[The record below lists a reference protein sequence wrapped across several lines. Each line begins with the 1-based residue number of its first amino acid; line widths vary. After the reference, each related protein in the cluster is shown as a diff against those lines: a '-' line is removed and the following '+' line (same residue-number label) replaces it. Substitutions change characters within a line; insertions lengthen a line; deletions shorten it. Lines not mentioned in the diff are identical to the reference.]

1 MNKTK
6 MIGTLGPSSSTFEVI
21 RDMIYSGI
29 DVVRIN
35 MSYASFDF
43 AREAILNVRKI
54 DLEQKI
60 ETGIMLDTRGPEIR
74 IGGLERPVIQLE
86 KNKMIRIVFS
96 DIVGNAEL
104 ISVPYKEI
112 ITHSKVGDEIYLNN
126 ASVQLEVVSKDEDT
140 LLCTIKNDGTITA
153 ESTINIPNSNLNI
166 PFLSNYD
173 REVVRFAV
181 EMQVDYLALSHVK
194 EEMDILDIND
204 LLISLNDNN
213 IQLISKIENKQAID
227 EIDKI
232 IKVSDGILIA
242 RGDLGIEFELEKV
255 PRIQKKLTKL
265 VKDKEKICIIATE
278 MLASMGENEKPTR
291 AEVSD
296 VANAVLDKTDAL
308 MLGAETAIGN
318 YPVQTVRIMNNII
331 EEIEKEIDY
340 NDLLLEISR
349 NEEINISKAIAY
361 SSVDSAN
368 RVKASAIVCST
379 MSGTTAKDISNYR
392 PCCPVIAVSPNAK
405 VVRGLSVNYGIIPL
419 NVGMAE
425 TTDELV
431 DISMASAKKIL
442 DLKTGDKVVI
452 VGSFPLES
460 VNCTN
465 FMKIEEIGE

>member
-6 MIGTLGPSSSTFEVI
+6 MIGTLGPSSNTYEVI

-29 DVVRIN
+29 DVIRIN

-43 AREAILNVRKI
+43 AREAILNVRRI
-54 DLEQKI
+54 NLEKKI

-74 IGGLERPVIQLE
+74 IGGLEKPMINLE
-86 KNKMIRIVFS
+86 KNKMIRIVYS
-96 DIVGNAEL
+96 DIIGNSEL
-104 ISVPYKEI
+104 ISVPYNEI
-112 ITHSKVGDEIYLNN
+112 IDHSKIGDQIYLNN
-126 ASVQLEVVSKDEDT
+126 ANVKVEVVNKDDNT
-140 LLCTIKNDGTITA
+140 LLCNVKKEGIIKT
-153 ESTINIPNSNLNI
+153 ESTINVPNSNINI
-166 PFLSNYD
+166 PFLSNFD
-173 REVVRFAV
+173 KEVVKFAV

-204 LLISLNDNN
+204 LLIGLNDNN
-213 IQLISKIENKQAID
+213 IQLISKIENGQAIE

-232 IKVSDGILIA
+232 LKVSDGIIIA
-242 RGDLGIEFELEKV
+242 RGDLGIELDIEKV
-255 PRIQKKLTKL
+255 PSIQKKLTKL
-265 VKDKEKICIIATE
+265 AKEKEKICIIATE
-278 MLASMGENEKPTR
+278 MLASMEENDKPTR

-308 MLGAETAIGN
+308 MLGSETAVGK
-318 YPVQTVRIMNNII
+318 YPVQTVKTMNNII
-331 EEIEKEIDY
+331 DEIEKEIDY

-349 NEEINISKAIAY
+349 KEEINISKAIAY

-392 PCCPVIAVSPNAK
+392 PSCPVIAVSPNAK

-425 TTDELV
+425 NTDELV
-431 DISMASAKKIL
+431 EMSMDAAKKIL
-442 DLKTGDKVVI
+442 NLNQGEKVVI

-460 VNCTN
+460 VNYTN
-465 FMKIEEIGE
+465 FMKIEEVK

>member
-6 MIGTLGPSSSTFEVI
+6 MIGTLGPSSSSFEVI
-21 RDMIYSGI
+21 RDMIASGI

-35 MSYASFDF
+35 MAYATLDF

-54 DLEQKI
+54 NLEQKI
-60 ETGIMLDTRGPEIR
+60 ETGIMLDTRGPDVR
-74 IGGLERPVIQLE
+74 IGGLEKPFIKLE
-86 KNKMIRIVFS
+86 KNRMIRLVYS
-96 DIVGNAEL
+96 DIIGNSEM

-112 ITHSKVGDEIYLNN
+112 ISHSKVGDEIYLNN
-126 ASVQLEVVSKDEDT
+126 AEVKLEVVNKDEDT
-140 LLCTIKNDGTITA
+140 LVCSVKNDGIIQTQ
-153 ESTINIPNSNLNI
+153 STIHVPNANLNI
-166 PFLSNYD
+166 KFLSNYD
-173 REVVRFAV
+173 KEVIKFAV
-181 EMQVDYLALSHVK
+181 DMQVDYLALSHVK
-194 EEMDILDIND
+194 EEMDILDVND
-204 LLISLNDNN
+204 VLIGLNDNN
-213 IQLISKIENKQAID
+213 IQLISKIENRQALD
-227 EIDKI
+227 EIERI
-232 IKVSDGILIA
+232 LKVSDGIIIA
-242 RGDLGIEFELEKV
+242 RGDLGIEMEVEKV
-255 PRIQKKLTKL
+255 PSIQKRLTKL
-265 VKDKEKICIIATE
+265 VKEKEKICIIATE
-278 MLASMGENEKPTR
+278 MLATMEENAKPTR

-308 MLGAETAIGN
+308 MLGSETATGN
-318 YPVQTVRIMNNII
+318 YPVETVKMMSNII

-392 PCCPVIAVSPNAK
+392 PSCPVIAVSPNSK

-419 NVGMAE
+419 NVGVAE

-431 DISMASAKKIL
+431 DLSMDAAKKIL
-442 DLKTGDKVVI
+442 SLNPGDKVVI

-460 VNCTN
+460 VNYTN
-465 FMKIEEIGE
+465 FMKIEEVK

>member
-6 MIGTLGPSSSTFEVI
+6 MIGTLGPSSNTYEVI

-29 DVVRIN
+29 DVIRIN

-43 AREAILNVRKI
+43 AREAILNVRRI
-54 DLEQKI
+54 NLEKKI

-74 IGGLERPVIQLE
+74 IGGLEKPMINLE
-86 KNKMIRIVFS
+86 KNKMIRIVYS
-96 DIVGNAEL
+96 DIIGNSEL

-112 ITHSKVGDEIYLNN
+112 IDHSKIGDQIYLNN
-126 ASVQLEVVSKDEDT
+126 ANVKVEVVNKDDNT
-140 LLCTIKNDGTITA
+140 LLCNVKKEGIIKT
-153 ESTINIPNSNLNI
+153 ESTINVPNSNINI
-166 PFLSNYD
+166 PFLSNFD
-173 REVVRFAV
+173 KEVVKFAV

-204 LLISLNDNN
+204 LLIGLNDNN
-213 IQLISKIENKQAID
+213 IQLISKIENGQAIE

-232 IKVSDGILIA
+232 LKVSDGIIIA
-242 RGDLGIEFELEKV
+242 RGDLGIELDIEKV
-255 PRIQKKLTKL
+255 PSIQKKLTKL
-265 VKDKEKICIIATE
+265 AKEKEKICIIATE
-278 MLASMGENEKPTR
+278 MLASMEENDKPTR

-308 MLGAETAIGN
+308 MLGSETAVGK
-318 YPVQTVRIMNNII
+318 YPVQTVKTMNNII
-331 EEIEKEIDY
+331 DEIEKEIDY

-349 NEEINISKAIAY
+349 KEEIKISKAIAY

-392 PCCPVIAVSPNAK
+392 PSCPVIAVSPNAK

-425 TTDELV
+425 NTDELV
-431 DISMASAKKIL
+431 EMSMDAAKKIL
-442 DLKTGDKVVI
+442 NLNQGEKVVI

-460 VNCTN
+460 VNYTN
-465 FMKIEEIGE
+465 FMKIEEVK

>member
-6 MIGTLGPSSSTFEVI
+6 MIGTLGPSSNTYEVI
-21 RDMIYSGI
+21 RDMIVSGI

-35 MSYASFDF
+35 MSYASFDY
-43 AREAILNVRKI
+43 AREAILNVRKVN
-54 DLEQKI
+54 LEQKI

-74 IGGLERPVIQLE
+74 IGGLERPVIKLE
-86 KNKMIRIVFS
+86 KNKMIRIVYS
-96 DIVGNAEL
+96 DIIGNEEL

-112 ITHSKVGDEIYLNN
+112 IMHSKVGDEIYLNN
-126 ASVQLEVVSKDEDT
+126 ASVKLEVINKDEDT
-140 LLCTIKNDGTITA
+140 LVCVIKNDGVIKT
-153 ESTINIPNSNLNI
+153 ESTINVPNTSINI
-166 PFLSNYD
+166 PFLSNFD
-173 REVVRFAV
+173 KEVVKFAV

-204 LLISLNDNN
+204 LLIGYNDNN
-213 IQLISKIENKQAID
+213 IQLISKIENKQALD
-227 EIDKI
+227 EIEKI
-232 IKVSDGILIA
+232 LKVSDGIIIA
-242 RGDLGIEFELEKV
+242 RGDLGIEMDIEKV
-255 PRIQKKLTKL
+255 PSIQKKLTKL
-265 VKDKEKICIIATE
+265 VKDKEKVCIIATE
-278 MLASMGENEKPTR
+278 MLASMEESDKPTR

-318 YPVQTVRIMNNII
+318 YPVQTVKIMNNII
-331 EEIEKEIDY
+331 DEIEKEIDY

-349 NEEINISKAIAY
+349 KEEINISKAIAY

-392 PCCPVIAVSPNAK
+392 PSCPVIAVSPNAK

-419 NVGMAE
+419 NVGIAE
-425 TTDELV
+425 NTDELV
-431 DISMASAKKIL
+431 DISMDSAKKIL
-442 DLKTGDKVVI
+442 NLKPGDKVVI

-460 VNCTN
+460 VNYTN
-465 FMKIEEIGE
+465 FMKIEEVK

>member
-6 MIGTLGPSSSTFEVI
+6 MIGTLGPSSNTYEVI
-21 RDMIYSGI
+21 RDMINSGI

-54 DLEQKI
+54 NLEQKI

-74 IGGLERPVIQLE
+74 IGGLEKPVIKLE
-86 KNKMIRIVFS
+86 KNKMVRIVYS
-96 DIVGNAEL
+96 DIIGNEEI
-104 ISVPYKEI
+104 ISVPYQEI
-112 ITHSKVGDEIYLNN
+112 ISHSKVGDEIYLNN
-126 ASVQLEVVSKDEDT
+126 ANVKLEVVTKDEDT
-140 LLCTIKNDGTITA
+140 LVCTVKKDGVIKN
-153 ESTINIPNSNLNI
+153 ESTINVPNANINI

-173 REVVRFAV
+173 KEVVAFAV

-204 LLISLNDNN
+204 LLIGYNDNN

-232 IKVSDGILIA
+232 LKVSDGIIIA
-242 RGDLGIEFELEKV
+242 RGDLGIELELEKV
-255 PRIQKKLTKL
+255 PSIQKRLTKL

-278 MLASMGENEKPTR
+278 MLASMEENDKPTR

-308 MLGAETAIGN
+308 MLGSETAVGN
-318 YPVQTVRIMNNII
+318 YPVQTVKIMNNII
-331 EEIEKEIDY
+331 DEIEKEIDY

-349 NEEINISKAIAY
+349 KEEINISKAIAY

-392 PCCPVIAVSPNAK
+392 PSCPVIAVSPNAK

-419 NVGMAE
+419 NVGVAE
-425 TTDELV
+425 NTDELV
-431 DISMASAKKIL
+431 EMSMDAAKKIL
-442 DLKTGDKVVI
+442 HLNAGDKIVI

-460 VNCTN
+460 VNYTN
-465 FMKIEEIGE
+465 FMKIEEVK

>member
-6 MIGTLGPSSSTFEVI
+6 MIGTLGPSSNTYEVI

-29 DVVRIN
+29 DVIRIN

-43 AREAILNVRKI
+43 AREAILNVRRI
-54 DLEQKI
+54 NLEKKI

-74 IGGLERPVIQLE
+74 IGGLEKPMINLE
-86 KNKMIRIVFS
+86 KNKMIRIVYS
-96 DIVGNAEL
+96 DIIGNSEL

-112 ITHSKVGDEIYLNN
+112 IDHSKIGDQIYLNN
-126 ASVQLEVVSKDEDT
+126 ANVKVEVVNKDDNT
-140 LLCTIKNDGTITA
+140 LLCNVKKEGIIKT
-153 ESTINIPNSNLNI
+153 ESTINVPNSNINI
-166 PFLSNYD
+166 PFLSNFD
-173 REVVRFAV
+173 KEVVKFAV

-204 LLISLNDNN
+204 LLIGLNDNN
-213 IQLISKIENKQAID
+213 IQLISKIENGQAIE

-232 IKVSDGILIA
+232 LKVSDGIIIA
-242 RGDLGIEFELEKV
+242 RGDLGIELDIEKV
-255 PRIQKKLTKL
+255 PSIQKKLTKL
-265 VKDKEKICIIATE
+265 AKEKEKICIIATE
-278 MLASMGENEKPTR
+278 MLASMEENDKPTR

-308 MLGAETAIGN
+308 MLGSETAVGK
-318 YPVQTVRIMNNII
+318 YPVQTVKTMNNII
-331 EEIEKEIDY
+331 DEIEKEIDY

-349 NEEINISKAIAY
+349 KEEINISKAIAY

-392 PCCPVIAVSPNAK
+392 PSCPVIAVSPNAK

-425 TTDELV
+425 NTDELV
-431 DISMASAKKIL
+431 EMSMDAAKKIL
-442 DLKTGDKVVI
+442 NLNQGEKIVI

-460 VNCTN
+460 VNYTN
-465 FMKIEEIGE
+465 FMKIEEVK

>member
-6 MIGTLGPSSSTFEVI
+6 MIGTLGPSSNTYEVI

-29 DVVRIN
+29 DVIRIN

-43 AREAILNVRKI
+43 AREAILNVRRI
-54 DLEQKI
+54 NLEKKI

-74 IGGLERPVIQLE
+74 IGGLEKPMINLE
-86 KNKMIRIVFS
+86 KNKMIRIVYS
-96 DIVGNAEL
+96 DIIGNSEL

-112 ITHSKVGDEIYLNN
+112 IDHSKIGDQIYLNN
-126 ASVQLEVVSKDEDT
+126 ANVKVEVVNKDDNT
-140 LLCTIKNDGTITA
+140 LLCNVKKEGIIKT
-153 ESTINIPNSNLNI
+153 ESTINVPNSNINI
-166 PFLSNYD
+166 PFLSNFD
-173 REVVRFAV
+173 KEVVKFAV

-204 LLISLNDNN
+204 LLIGLNDNN
-213 IQLISKIENKQAID
+213 IQLISKIENGQAIE

-232 IKVSDGILIA
+232 LKVSDGIIIA
-242 RGDLGIEFELEKV
+242 RGDLGIELDIEKV
-255 PRIQKKLTKL
+255 PSIQKKLTKL
-265 VKDKEKICIIATE
+265 AKEKEKICIIATE
-278 MLASMGENEKPTR
+278 MLASMEENDKPTR

-308 MLGAETAIGN
+308 MLGSETAVGK
-318 YPVQTVRIMNNII
+318 YPVQTVKTMNNII
-331 EEIEKEIDY
+331 DEIEKEIDY

-349 NEEINISKAIAY
+349 KEEINISKAIAY

-392 PCCPVIAVSPNAK
+392 PSCPVIAVSPNAK

-425 TTDELV
+425 NTDELV
-431 DISMASAKKIL
+431 EMSMDAAKKIL
-442 DLKTGDKVVI
+442 NLNQGEKVVI

-460 VNCTN
+460 VNYTN
-465 FMKIEEIGE
+465 FMKIEEVK

>member
-6 MIGTLGPSSSTFEVI
+6 MIGTLGPSSNTYEVI
-21 RDMIYSGI
+21 RDMIVSGI

-54 DLEQKI
+54 NLEQKI

-74 IGGLERPVIQLE
+74 IGGLEKPIIKLE
-86 KNKMIRIVFS
+86 KNKMIRIVYS
-96 DIVGNAEL
+96 DIIGNEEL
-104 ISVPYKEI
+104 ISVPYQEI

-126 ASVQLEVVSKDEDT
+126 ASVKLEVINKDEDT
-140 LLCTIKNDGTITA
+140 LVCVIKNDGVIKT
-153 ESTINIPNSNLNI
+153 ESTINVPNTSINI

-173 REVVRFAV
+173 KEVVKFAV

-204 LLISLNDNN
+204 LLIGYNDNN
-213 IQLISKIENKQAID
+213 IQLISKIENKQALD

-232 IKVSDGILIA
+232 LKVSDGIIIA
-242 RGDLGIEFELEKV
+242 RGDLGIEMDIEKV
-255 PRIQKKLTKL
+255 PSIQKRLTKL

-278 MLASMGENEKPTR
+278 MLASMEENDKPTR

-308 MLGAETAIGN
+308 MLGSETAVGN
-318 YPVQTVRIMNNII
+318 YPVQTVKIMNNII
-331 EEIEKEIDY
+331 DEIEKEIDY

-349 NEEINISKAIAY
+349 KEEINISKAIAY

-392 PCCPVIAVSPNAK
+392 PSCPVVAVSPNAK

-419 NVGMAE
+419 NVGIAE
-425 TTDELV
+425 NTDELV
-431 DISMASAKKIL
+431 DISMESAKKIL
-442 DLKTGDKVVI
+442 NLNPGDKVVI

-460 VNCTN
+460 VNYTN
-465 FMKIEEIGE
+465 FMKIEEVK